1 MDAKHLRT
9 FLTVAR
15 EGSLTRAA
23 QSLHLTQPALSL
35 QLKALQ
41 VTIGV
46 PLFNRT
52 PHGLVLNDE
61 GRAALPAAQRV
72 LEALEAFER
81 QAGTLGQALRGSL
94 RIGTIL
100 SPEFIR
106 LGTTLQHLVTRHPH
120 VRTVLSQGM
129 SGSVERLVCNG
140 GLDAGFHIGPFTHRP
155 GRAPQRVQRH
165 VQRRSHTHTQPQPQS
180 QPHAHA
186 QTLKQSHT
194 PLQIEPLAVF
204 AYNVI
209 APKGWAT
216 RVQGLGWSE
225 IATLPWIWTPP
236 DSAHS
241 RLLQRKFDALGVQAH
256 TVAEVDQESSML
268 DLVRSGVGLSL
279 ARDAVALRES
289 QANGLVLVK
298 GLSLRC
304 ELSFIAQQARH
315 DDPIVRAAFD
325 AVRQAFA

>member
-1 MDAKHLRT
+1 MSNITADSACDMDAKHLRT

-23 QSLHLTQPALSL
+23 DSLHLTQPALSL

-41 VTIGV
+41 AAVGV
-46 PLFNRT
+46 ALFTRT
-52 PHGLVLNDE
+52 PHGLALNDD

-72 LEALEAFER
+72 LDALEAFER

-100 SPEFIR
+100 NPEFIR
-106 LGTTLQHLVTRHPH
+106 LGTTLHHLVSRHPH
-120 VRTVLSQGM
+120 VRTVLSQAM
-129 SGSVERLVCNG
+129 SGSVERLVVQG
-140 GLDAGFHIGPFTHRP
+140 GLDAGFHIGPFTQ
-155 GRAPQRVQRH
+155 A
-165 VQRRSHTHTQPQPQS
+165 RRR
-180 QPHAHA
+180 
-186 QTLKQSHT
+186 T
-194 PLQIEPLAVF
+194 PLQIEPLIVF
-204 AYNVI
+204 SYNVI
-209 APKGWAT
+209 APKGWAAQ
-216 RVQGLGWSE
+216 VQGLGWRE
-225 IATLPWIWTPP
+225 IAALPWIWTPP

-241 RLLQRKFDALGVQAH
+241 RMLQRKFDALNVQAH

-268 DLVRSGVGLSL
+268 DLVRSGVGLTL

-289 QANGLVLVK
+289 QAHGLVLVK

-304 ELSFIAQQARH
+304 ELSFIAQRSRYE
-315 DDPIVRAAFD
+315 DPLVRAAFD

>member
-23 QSLHLTQPALSL
+23 DSLHLTQPALSL

-41 VTIGV
+41 ATIGV
-46 PLFNRT
+46 ALFTRT
-52 PHGLVLNDE
+52 PHGLVLTDD

-72 LEALEAFER
+72 LDALEAFER
-81 QAGTLGQALRGSL
+81 QAGTLGQALRGPL

-106 LGTTLQHLVTRHPH
+106 LGITLHHLVTRHPH

-129 SGSVERLVCNG
+129 SGSVERLVTNG
-140 GLDAGFHIGPFTHRP
+140 GLDAGFHIGPFTQAQ
-155 GRAPQRVQRH
+155 GRTL
-165 VQRRSHTHTQPQPQS
+165 RR
-180 QPHAHA
+180 
-186 QTLKQSHT
+186 T
-194 PLQIEPLAVF
+194 PLHIEPLTLF
-204 AYNVI
+204 SYNVI
-209 APKGWAT
+209 APKGWGP
-216 RVQGLGWSE
+216 RVQGLGWRE
-225 IATLPWIWTPP
+225 IAALPWIWTPP
-236 DSAHS
+236 DSAHN
-241 RLLQRKFDALGVQAH
+241 RILQRKFDALNVQAH

-279 ARDAVALRES
+279 ARDAVALHES
-289 QANGLVLVK
+289 QAHGLVLVK

-304 ELSFIAQQARH
+304 ELSFIAQRARV
-315 DDPIVRAAFD
+315 DDPLVRAAFD

>member
-23 QSLHLTQPALSL
+23 QALHLTQPALSL

-41 VTIGV
+41 STIGV
-46 PLFNRT
+46 PLFTRT
-52 PHGLVLNDE
+52 PHGLALNDE

-140 GLDAGFHIGPFTHRP
+140 GLDAGFHIGPFTQRP
-155 GRAPQRVQRH
+155 GRA
-165 VQRRSHTHTQPQPQS
+165 
-180 QPHAHA
+180 A
-186 QTLKQSHT
+186 
-194 PLQIEPLAVF
+194 LQIEPLAVF
-204 AYNVI
+204 SYNVI
-209 APKGWAT
+209 APKGWAA
-216 RVQGLGWSE
+216 RVQGLGWRE
-225 IATLPWIWTPP
+225 VAALPWIWTPP

-241 RLLQRKFDALGVQAH
+241 RLLQRKFDALGVHAH

-304 ELSFIAQQARH
+304 ELSFIAQQARN
-315 DDPIVRAAFD
+315 DDPLVRAAFD